1 MTMRINIQT
10 CSHAYVRFYVCL
22 IHVYMYVCMYSR
34 CMYVYGL
41 SSRLAEQQQRQSA
54 NCAACSNRCAKIKRQ
69 QQVPQKRTKSIS
81 EESRARMQESTHTST
96 HTCLRMHESVCVQ
109 AVLVLVERADLTST
123 QLSSTKRNRSR
134 NKNNNR
140 YLHTVEA

>member
-22 IHVYMYVCMYSR
+22 IHVYIYVCIHDV
-34 CMYVYGL
+34 YVYGL

-81 EESRARMQESTHTST
+81 EESRARMQESTHT
-96 HTCLRMHESVCVQ
+96 CIRMDESVCVQ

>member
-10 CSHAYVRFYVCL
+10 CSHAYERFYVCL
-22 IHVYMYVCMYSR
+22 IHVYIYVCIHDV
-34 CMYVYGL
+34 YVYGL

-81 EESRARMQESTHTST
+81 EESRARMQESTHTHT
-96 HTCLRMHESVCVQ
+96 HTYMHTYARECMCASCDC
-109 AVLVLVERADLTST
+109 AG
-123 QLSSTKRNRSR
+123 
-134 NKNNNR
+134 
-140 YLHTVEA
+140 